1 MRSAHQPAREAQRAL
16 RRTCLAVLLLGPALM
31 TAGAAQGAG
40 AQAAAVPIGQ
50 PLREALMQGLN
61 GPPRALSSF
70 RGRPLI
76 INVWASWCGPCRAE
90 MASLERLAWGDLVD
104 RFTVIGISTDDHI
117 GAAQALLR
125 RSNATL
131 NHYIDRQ
138 LELETMLGA
147 THLPLTVLV
156 DAQGHVLH
164 RVSGAREWDG
174 PEARQLIER
183 FFPKPPAPP
192 RGAQKRAS
200 TQPGNS
206 AITSVTARQ
215 AALASAAQGRA
226 GAGPLPVA
234 AGASSPLM
242 NMSWITRR

>member
-1 MRSAHQPAREAQRAL
+1 ML
-16 RRTCLAVLLLGPALM
+16 RRTCLAALLLSPALLP
-31 TAGAAQGAG
+31 AGAADPAGPAPGAG
-40 AQAAAVPIGQ
+40 AQPGAVPIGQ
-50 PLREALMQGLN
+50 PLREAWMQGLN

-104 RFTVIGISTDDHI
+104 RFTIIGISTDDHI

-156 DAQGHVLH
+156 DAQGRVLH

-174 PEARQLIER
+174 PEARQLIVR
-183 FFPKPPAPP
+183 FFPKPQPLQ
-192 RGAQKRAS
+192 RGVQKRAS

-215 AALASAAQGRA
+215 AALANAAQGRA
-226 GAGPLPVA
+226 GAEPLPVA
-234 AGASSPLM
+234 AGAASPLM